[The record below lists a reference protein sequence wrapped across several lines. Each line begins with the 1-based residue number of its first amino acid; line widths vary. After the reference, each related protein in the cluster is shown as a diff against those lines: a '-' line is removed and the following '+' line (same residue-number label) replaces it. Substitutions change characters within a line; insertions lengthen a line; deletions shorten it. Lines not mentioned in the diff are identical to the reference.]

1 MNWWA
6 KFYSLTVSII
16 CLLLIITS
24 CKKEGDFNLGA
35 SPNASLGAQ
44 FTDTLTL
51 TNQTFLLKDSLMSG
65 RPAYLS
71 FGAYSDPGVTGV
83 NYAEA
88 YSSLGLYSSNV
99 DYSGIT
105 IDSSN
110 LYLYY
115 EYAYGDTV
123 AGQDFAVHQ
132 VTTQMDVSVPYQTT
146 TSFVS
151 YDPTVGGSKSGVNP
165 LPYKKST
172 MSIPL
177 TNAFATTLLSAADNK
192 SNTDFKSNYYGIV
205 IKSNNNSTGS
215 VIRAGFTNSTSSIY
229 TTPTRLAIYF
239 KRAGVKDSAIFVLTQ
254 GTASFNRVIT
264 NRSGTAI
271 SSLVYN
277 ADNITDVATNN
288 KCYVQAGTGIVT
300 KITMPYLSKL
310 ATIAGSSVIIN
321 KATLI
326 APIDETSNYL
336 GYRPVRDLSLI
347 ELNPDNTFKYRNNQ
361 LAIVYGS
368 APTQGVYY
376 PSTSSATD
384 IATTEYSFD
393 ITRYVQFL
401 LNGRYANDGF
411 IITPAYYN
419 QYYTNRTVLNSVH
432 ASSRKM
438 RIEIYYTKVN

>member
-1 MNWWA
+1 
-6 KFYSLTVSII
+6 
-16 CLLLIITS
+16 
-24 CKKEGDFNLGA
+24 
-35 SPNASLGAQ
+35 
-44 FTDTLTL
+44 
-51 TNQTFLLKDSLMSG
+51 
-65 RPAYLS
+65 
-71 FGAYSDPGVTGV
+71 
-83 NYAEA
+83 
-88 YSSLGLYSSNV
+88 
-99 DYSGIT
+99 
-105 IDSSN
+105 
-110 LYLYY
+110 
-115 EYAYGDTV
+115 
-123 AGQDFAVHQ
+123 
-132 VTTQMDVSVPYQTT
+132 
-146 TSFVS
+146 
-151 YDPTVGGSKSGVNP
+151 
-165 LPYKKST
+165 
-172 MSIPL
+172 
-177 TNAFATTLLSAADNK
+177 
-192 SNTDFKSNYYGIV
+192 
-205 IKSNNNSTGS
+205 
-215 VIRAGFTNSTSSIY
+215 
-229 TTPTRLAIYF
+229 
-239 KRAGVKDSAIFVLTQ
+239 
-254 GTASFNRVIT
+254 
-264 NRSGTAI
+264 
-271 SSLVYN
+271 
-277 ADNITDVATNN
+277 
-288 KCYVQAGTGIVT
+288 
-300 KITMPYLSKL
+300 MPYLSKL